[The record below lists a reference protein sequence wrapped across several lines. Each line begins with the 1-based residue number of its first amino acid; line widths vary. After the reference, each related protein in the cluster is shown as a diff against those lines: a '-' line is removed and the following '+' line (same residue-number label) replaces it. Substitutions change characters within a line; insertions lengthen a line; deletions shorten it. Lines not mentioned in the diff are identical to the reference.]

1 MEKQGKKGR
10 CLECINLYIG
20 KEEINAWCMYKNM
33 RKLVG
38 INIEFTNYKLKPLE
52 LREKYKGQLRL
63 KLEQRVNPIWC
74 PYRK

>member
-1 MEKQGKKGR
+1 
-10 CLECINLYIG
+10 
-20 KEEINAWCMYKNM
+20 MYKNM

-74 PYRK
+74 PYRKQTA